1 MLNEEA
7 LERLSERLVDRIED
21 LNLFM
26 INKLGEQIN
35 RIGTLTPT
43 QLREVMQSIKYGNDI
58 NEIVNKIAEITNKSV
73 KDIYDIFEEVAKKN
87 QKFAKQ
93 FYEYKKI
100 SYIPYDNNVEL
111 KNMVNSLAKITA
123 DKFTNIAETS
133 AYAILNSNGELEYT
147 KLSEVYQKITDE
159 AILNISMGRDSFDQ
173 TMKNV
178 MKELTSKG
186 IQEVNYSTGY
196 HRRLDSSV
204 RMNLNDGIK
213 NLSNELQKKFGEE
226 FGANGIEVVHHIYPA
241 PDHSSNDENGWYDID
256 GKQFSIEEFE
266 KVNNSLNRQVSD
278 LNCKHLTVPIILEI
292 SKPLYNDKQL
302 EEDKKINMKGF
313 EYEGTHY
320 TMYEGTQLQR
330 QLETKI
336 RQYKD
341 RQIGA
346 RAIND
351 SDEVYHCQEKIN
363 QLTQKYK
370 ELSDI
375 SGLPTKIERL
385 RVEGYKSIK
394 MMPSKHIID
403 TLQSVGIKADNSLVK
418 MDKDLL
424 KRNAEQI
431 EKLSKKYDIIDFYK
445 NNDSTYY
452 LKNTNEYIGAIS
464 YNRDMTFLNI
474 NSSSKYFRDKDVLIK
489 NTKEMVNNQWFMPC
503 LEENYDIYAMTHEFG
518 HTLEMKLFK
527 KQFPNGNNIGYTNFA
542 NRVKDDILKIAK
554 ENNSNMDLEKLISI
568 YGRKDNNSKEF
579 FAECFANMELGK
591 SNELGNAMKEY
602 LINKGA
608 VK

>member
-100 SYIPYDNNVEL
+100 SYVPYDNNVEL
-111 KNMVNSLAKITA
+111 KNMVNSIAKITA
-123 DKFTNIAETS
+123 DKFTDIAETS

-226 FGANGIEVVHHIYPA
+226 FGADGIEVVHHIYPA

-278 LNCKHLTVPIILEI
+278 LNCKHLTVPIILGI
-292 SKPLYNDKQL
+292 SKPLYADKQL
-302 EEDKKINMKGF
+302 EEDKNANMKGF

-330 QLETKI
+330 HLETRI

-351 SDEVYHCQEKIN
+351 TDEVYHCQEKIN

-431 EKLSKKYDIIDFYK
+431 
-445 NNDSTYY
+445 
-452 LKNTNEYIGAIS
+452 
-464 YNRDMTFLNI
+464 
-474 NSSSKYFRDKDVLIK
+474 
-489 NTKEMVNNQWFMPC
+489 
-503 LEENYDIYAMTHEFG
+503 
-518 HTLEMKLFK
+518 
-527 KQFPNGNNIGYTNFA
+527 
-542 NRVKDDILKIAK
+542 
-554 ENNSNMDLEKLISI
+554 
-568 YGRKDNNSKEF
+568 
-579 FAECFANMELGK
+579 
-591 SNELGNAMKEY
+591 
-602 LINKGA
+602 
-608 VK
+608 